1 MPPHFLTNFGIY
13 KYYQNE
19 PKFNGVSWRNN
30 LFEIK
35 GGTYIIN
42 LNEFESIETQIALIA
57 LYVIA
62 ENTTYFHSFG
72 VQHIPK
78 KIENILEI
86 KVLEPILIEYKHT
99 IQ

>member
-1 MPPHFLTNFGIY
+1 M
-13 KYYQNE
+13 
-19 PKFNGVSWRNN
+19 
-30 LFEIK
+30 
-35 GGTYIIN
+35 
-42 LNEFESIETQIALIA
+42 
-57 LYVIA
+57 IA